1 MRNNKSE
8 EFNHINSSERLNVNK
23 TTKDPKKLDNN
34 SKSKKSNQ
42 NLIDENADINDRTK
56 IDIYKAKSMESL
68 DDDEDNDKEI
78 INMDIPSLIKGINT
92 YNNCINL
99 YFESIFGNINTLKI
113 FWKLFNSTET
123 IELFINDAFPNRVL
137 IYCKWCKDNC
147 IDNKNIVFKSVK
159 KEVIVAILNDNFKIC
174 NCRRVHKVEYDI
186 IDVRLKEFNN
196 LKNDMEKI
204 TFIKSLFSEQDNI
217 YGNSD
222 SVEVNCI
229 IKNLPIFSSL
239 KYPKLEVITN
249 FIELNFK
256 YNDNIYKN
264 IFEHFN
270 EINKGANI
278 DSMSYFCEFYFQK
291 YVIENLKKNEVSIL
305 DLIEEDLNPDNHS
318 FSFILNKKNRV
329 TNTLTQ
335 EEHIKFLNDCGVSYD
350 KFYNISFSDKAIFYK
365 LICYGLYTN
374 QKLLDLYKT
383 LNIGVDINPIFI
395 NQMYIAEIFN
405 DLISRG
411 QTNSMSLFDKQNIL
425 SKINLRRIFIRFY
438 KDQYKNKIQTFIG
451 MLDIFNFKSR
461 FLDSYKK
468 RILVLLA
475 SYSNA
480 RNKQYLENK
489 EIDLKKEIKTIM
501 DPINF
506 QKKRRPQNAIIITKI
521 YEYFKIDY
529 NNTSKF
535 QDFTDL
541 INDIVSLNILE
552 NLINDCLY
560 KNLELKKLKDIL
572 KIMTI
577 CCIND
582 IGAEYLYNSCLLDK
596 ILRIL
601 LIIIKTPKIYNSLD
615 NDLNIENITI
625 LTEDILNNENNDNNE
640 NKQNDDMQKNIHEII
655 IEFIMILYLMF
666 NHVELEYKLKKLDF
680 DSLEKNKYYYMLKIL
695 FFDQNINDICKGD
708 NYLFFRINLV
718 MQLLDKNNHNTLFSS
733 FSELKYDDSY
743 SDIMK
748 YLLLNLET
756 DNKID
761 KIFDKNVN
769 PGEMSKE
776 EFKKK
781 YLDEYTDKSKNI
793 KDKKP
798 LKKYYLLIILHT
810 LKSLD
815 HSLFLG
821 YGNFIQ
827 KYNKKMPVF
836 NNDLD
841 LVNLIKNESIPL
853 EIKSLFLNFLFIID
867 LTPKR
872 ISNKE
877 KDPNKVYWALTYDYL
892 DSQELKEHLSNTL
905 ILIDACSCLI
915 DVLTSKQINT
925 DISFKKKD
933 GIYDISVTIIK
944 EIYIFCNLI
953 INTENIHNLY
963 IYALFN
969 LLIKFYSNIGF
980 FMEITNTTQKNELSK
995 YNNSVD
1001 NKKRLEE
1008 MKKIN
1013 PKDKAQEET
1022 IMSKIMEVQNDM
1034 KMIFNYLRLD
1044 LYNITSDKS
1053 VCIYDKYIKY
1063 YKTFTSFSNDSYSY
1077 IYQNDNID
1085 IRTNI
1090 TLEELI
1096 TDNSWD
1102 RYNEYSNIN
1111 LDILNNFN
1119 LLQNYVNEHDEDGLN
1134 YFLKNLDINRDKITL
1149 RELFYYN
1156 LFKMILN
1163 YDFFVLNNT
1172 SLINGIIK
1180 LVLSDKNYK
1189 NFYQMKILK
1198 FLFETEDE
1206 SKINDFFEQFIG
1218 KLIKSIY
1225 FIFGYVFKISKSF
1238 TNTKFEYKTSEL
1250 LNSLILFFE
1259 LLGENSETFFH
1270 KFVFE
1275 YKYNMLDLKDFHA
1288 VEKFDKNDK
1297 GNFDVKYKIDYKKI
1311 TPFEA
1316 LLMMFIQQ
1324 LRSFNFNTEIK
1335 PDNSIII
1342 YNSLTQC
1349 IIEYSTPEDE
1359 IHKKIIGFNFY
1370 IYFLNVKE
1378 IERRNYKNIEYE
1390 INKLIKNEKNIF
1402 VMRNYLLIN
1411 VFCAKMVQGYFER
1424 AMLFLTDI
1432 IQMYY
1437 YFKEMLNKL
1446 NIKLSDDIK
1455 KEEKKLIKFY
1465 KNKKFSNFPL
1475 LDLLILYYEKFYYL
1489 DKIQGFHTFKCLLD
1503 FDEENVNDLYI
1514 ILDYIADFFFLNLD
1528 KSTVIIMFSFLGK
1541 IVKIAEVILNNEKV
1555 YIMHSLEPEIFN
1567 LSKESLKI
1575 YKNTVDRSSRDTKLL
1590 SIYDNI
1596 DTFLFE
1602 IIYNSHKRKIF
1613 LISSKFPYKEELN
1626 ILFFAVE
1633 NILLIIL
1640 YYKNLDQSYEE
1651 YNEIQTE
1658 KESKPILIISLVH
1671 IVFLLYVIINWIYSN
1686 LKIDYYYS
1694 LSEYAIK
1701 YLEEDKK
1708 VSLGEKAEYFKDL
1721 SKDFK
1726 PSFAYISKFFKNITK
1741 KEMIFIFLKDT
1752 LISNSKIVQYL
1763 FSFICLIL
1771 FFSLSQIFLT
1781 FPLLLVAL
1789 YFETLSDL
1797 FKAIVNKLYQI
1808 ISLYLYTFLILYVFS
1823 FIGFFYLPNMF
1834 KYEPVNKYNEIIEEG
1849 ELEESI
1855 CSSSI
1860 QCILYFVNN
1869 GYVSSGEL
1877 DTNTISFKTYPGY
1890 FLRQFFFNIFLSLL
1904 INMIFSNIFYA
1915 IITDCFSE
1923 IREIA
1928 TDNEED
1934 MKKVCFICQKTR
1946 NDCMVEHIDFAKH
1959 TKSHKVEKY
1968 IKFIC
1973 NIILKNETNL
1983 NYEEY
1988 YIYEMVKKRKFDW
2001 FPIHEEDEEEIKAQ
2015 LVEMNKNIDE
2025 KFNKLE
2031 TGLIENNKIKK

>member
-1 MRNNKSE
+1 MRNNKTE
-8 EFNHINSSERLNVNK
+8 EFVHINSSERLNMNK
-23 TTKDPKKLDNN
+23 TSKDHKNNKNIDN
-34 SKSKKSNQ
+34 KSKNIVVNQ
-42 NLIDENADINDRTK
+42 NLIDENAEINERTK
-56 IDIYKAKSMESL
+56 IDIYKGKNMESF
-68 DDDEDNDKEI
+68 DDEDNDKDIVNIEI
-78 INMDIPSLIKGINT
+78 PELVKGINT

-99 YFESIFGNINTLKI
+99 YLEKIFKNINTLKI
-113 FWKLFNSTET
+113 FWKLFNSKET
-123 IELFINDAFPNRVL
+123 IELFLNDKNPRRVF
-137 IYCKWCKDNC
+137 IFCKWCKNNC
-147 IDNKNIVFKSVK
+147 TIRKDVEYKIVK
-159 KEVIVAILNDNFKIC
+159 KDIIDVILNDNFKIC
-174 NCRRVHKVEYDI
+174 NCRKDHTEYPI
-186 IDVRLKEFNN
+186 IEDKLKEFNN
-196 LKNDMEKI
+196 LKNDIEKI
-204 TFIKSLFSEQDNI
+204 SFIKNMFLEH
-217 YGNSD
+217 NSD
-222 SVEVNCI
+222 SDNGDFI
-229 IKNLPIFSSL
+229 FINLPIFFSL
-239 KYPKLEVITN
+239 LYPKLEVITN

-256 YNDNIYKN
+256 YNDNIYKK
-264 IFEHFN
+264 IFEHFDK
-270 EINKGANI
+270 INQ
-278 DSMSYFCEFYFQK
+278 DSKTELMSNFCEYYIQK
-291 YVIENLKKNEVSIL
+291 YVIKNVEVNEVSIL
-305 DLIEEDLNPDNHS
+305 DLIEKDFNPDNHS
-318 FSFILNKKNRV
+318 FSFILNKTIRIA
-329 TNTLTQ
+329 NTLTQ
-335 EEHIKFLNDCGVSYD
+335 EEHIKFLNDCGISYD
-350 KFYNISFSDKAIFYK
+350 KIFNIKFKKKELLFKFIY
-365 LICYGLYTN
+365 YGLYTN
-374 QKLLDLYKT
+374 QKLLELYKT
-383 LNIGVDINPIFI
+383 LNIFEEINPGYV

-405 DLISRG
+405 DFMTRG
-411 QTNSMSLFDKQNIL
+411 QTYSKSIFDKQNIL
-425 SKINLRRIFIRFY
+425 AKVNLRRLFRYFY
-438 KDQYKNKIQTFIG
+438 NEEFKNRVQTFIG
-451 MLDIFNFKSR
+451 MMDIFNFKNR
-461 FLDSYKK
+461 FLDSSKK
-468 RILVLLA
+468 RILALLA
-475 SYSNA
+475 SYSNSK
-480 RNKQYLENK
+480 NKEFLEHKDLDLNK
-489 EIDLKKEIKTIM
+489 EIKAIM
-501 DPINF
+501 NISNF

-521 YEYFKIDY
+521 YDYFKIDY
-529 NNTSKF
+529 NNTNKF
-535 QDFTDL
+535 HDFTDL
-541 INDIVSLNILE
+541 INDIVNLNILG
-552 NLINDCLY
+552 NLVNDCLY
-560 KNLELKKLKDIL
+560 KNLELKKLKEIL

-582 IGAEYLYNSCLLDK
+582 IGVDYLYNSSLLDK
-596 ILRIL
+596 ILHIL
-601 LIIIKTPKIYNSLD
+601 ILIMKSPKLENNLD
-615 NDLNIENITI
+615 SDLNIENITI
-625 LTEDILNNENNDNNE
+625 MTEDILNNDNNE
-640 NKQNDDMQKNIHEII
+640 KKENMQNDDIEKNAHEIV
-655 IEFIMILYLMF
+655 IEFIIIIYLMF
-666 NHVELEYKLKKLDF
+666 NRVEVENKLKKLNF
-680 DSLEKNKYYYMLKIL
+680 DSLNKNKYYYMLKIL

-718 MQLLDKNNHNTLFSS
+718 MQILDKNNHNMLFSS
-733 FSELKYDDSY
+733 FSELKYDNSY
-743 SDIMK
+743 LDIIK

-761 KIFDKNVN
+761 KMFDKDIN

-776 EFKKK
+776 DFKKK
-781 YLDEYTDKSKNI
+781 YLDEFVDKSKNN

-810 LKSLD
+810 LKSLE
-815 HSLFLG
+815 HNLFLG
-821 YGNFIQ
+821 YGNFVQ

-853 EIKSLFLNFLFIID
+853 VIKSLILNFLFIID

-872 ISNKE
+872 VSNKE
-877 KDPNKVYWALTYDYL
+877 KDPNKVFWALTYDYL

-915 DVLTSKQINT
+915 DVLKSKHINPEL
-925 DISFKKKD
+925 SFKKKD

-963 IYALFN
+963 IYVLFN
-969 LLIKFYSNIGF
+969 LLIKFYSNIDF
-980 FMEITNTTQKNELSK
+980 FMEITNITQKDEFSK
-995 YNNSVD
+995 YSD
-1001 NKKRLEE
+1001 SAFKKVMIEK

-1013 PKDKAQEET
+1013 PKDKAQQEE
-1022 IMSKIMEVQNDM
+1022 IMKKIVEIQNNM
-1034 KMIFNYLRLD
+1034 KAIFNCLRED

-1053 VCIYDKYIKY
+1053 VCIYNKYIKY

-1077 IYQNDNID
+1077 IYQSDNID
-1085 IRTNI
+1085 IKTNI

-1119 LLQNYVNEHDEDGLN
+1119 LLQNYIEELDEAGLN
-1134 YFLKNLDINRDKITL
+1134 YFLKYIGIKRDKLTL
-1149 RELFYYN
+1149 REFFYYN
-1156 LFKMILN
+1156 LFKMILD
-1163 YDFFVLNNT
+1163 YDIFLLNHA

-1180 LVLSDKNYK
+1180 LILSDQNYK

-1198 FLFETEDE
+1198 FLFKTEDE
-1206 SKINDFFEQFIG
+1206 KVIDEFFEKFIG

-1225 FIFGYVFKISKSF
+1225 FIYGYVFKISKSF

-1275 YKYNMLDLKDFHA
+1275 YKYNMLDLKDFHS
-1288 VEKFDKNDK
+1288 VEKFDKNNKD
-1297 GNFDVKYKIDYKKI
+1297 NFNLKYKMDPRKM

-1316 LLMMFIQQ
+1316 LISMFIQQ
-1324 LRSFNFNTEIK
+1324 LRSFNFNTEIT

-1349 IIEYSTPEDE
+1349 IIEYSTPENE
-1359 IHKKIIGFNFY
+1359 LHKKIIGFNYY
-1370 IYFLNVKE
+1370 IYYNNVNE
-1378 IERRNYKNIEYE
+1378 IEIKRDYKHMKSE
-1390 INKLIKNEKNIF
+1390 INKIITKEKNMFI
-1402 VMRNYLLIN
+1402 MRNYLLIN
-1411 VFCAKMVQGYFER
+1411 VFCSKMVQGYFER
-1424 AMLFLTDI
+1424 ANTFQSDI
-1432 IQMYY
+1432 VQMYY
-1437 YFKEMLNKL
+1437 YFEEMLKKYQIELTDN
-1446 NIKLSDDIK
+1446 IK
-1455 KEEKKLIKFY
+1455 KEQKKLLKFY
-1465 KNKKFSNFPL
+1465 KNKKFSDFPI
-1475 LDLLILYYEKFYYL
+1475 LDLLILFYQKIYYL
-1489 DKIQGFHTFKCLLD
+1489 DKIQGFHTFKCLLEY
-1503 FDEENVNDLYI
+1503 DEENSNDLDI
-1514 ILDYIADFFFLNLD
+1514 ILDYILDFYFLNLD
-1528 KSTVIIMFSFLGK
+1528 KSTLIIMFSFLGK
-1541 IVKIAEVILNNEKV
+1541 IVKTAEVILNDEKV

-1575 YKNTVDRSSRDTKLL
+1575 YKNNVDRSSRDTKLL

-1602 IIYNSHKRKIF
+1602 IIYNSHKSKFF
-1613 LISSKFPYKEELN
+1613 LINKKFAYKEEIN

-1651 YNEIQTE
+1651 YNEIQSE
-1658 KESKPILIISLVH
+1658 KESKPILIISLIH
-1671 IVFLLYVIINWIYSN
+1671 IVFLLYVIINWIYSH
-1686 LKIDYYYS
+1686 LKIDFYYS

-1701 YLEEDKK
+1701 YLDEDKK

-1721 SKDFK
+1721 SKNFN
-1726 PSFAYISKFFKNITK
+1726 PSFTYISKFFKNITK
-1741 KEMIFIFLKDT
+1741 KEMIMIFLKDT
-1752 LISNSKIVQYL
+1752 LISNSKIIQYL

-1823 FIGFFYLPNMF
+1823 FLGFFFLPKMF
-1834 KYEPVNKYNEIIEEG
+1834 KYEPVNKNNEIIEEG
-1849 ELEESI
+1849 YLEESI

-1877 DTNTISFKTYPGY
+1877 DMNTISFKTYPGY

-1959 TKSHKVEKY
+1959 TKGHKVEKY

-2025 KFNKLE
+2025 KFKKLE

>member
-8 EFNHINSSERLNVNK
+8 EFSHINSSERLNMNK
-23 TTKDPKKLDNN
+23 TIKDPKKNDNRLKN
-34 SKSKKSNQ
+34 IKSNQ
-42 NLIDENADINDRTK
+42 NLIDENPEINERTK
-56 IDIYKAKSMESL
+56 IDIYKGKNMESSN
-68 DDDEDNDKEI
+68 DEDNDKEI
-78 INMDIPSLIKGINT
+78 INIDIPELIKGINIWD
-92 YNNCINL
+92 NCINL
-99 YFESIFGNINTLKI
+99 FLENNFTNINTLKI
-113 FWKLFNSTET
+113 FWTLFNSNET
-123 IELFINDAFPNRVL
+123 IELFLNDTFPNRVL
-137 IYCKWCKDNC
+137 IYCKYCKDNC
-147 IDNKNIVFKSVK
+147 IENKNIVFKSIK
-159 KEVIVAILNDNFKIC
+159 KEIIAVILNDNFKIC
-174 NCRRVHKVEYDI
+174 TCRKPHKVEYPI
-186 IDVRLKEFNN
+186 IEERLKEFNN
-196 LKNDMEKI
+196 LDNDIEKI
-204 TFIKSLFSEQDNI
+204 SFIKKMFLKKDYNNLDSDND
-217 YGNSD
+217 NFNF
-222 SVEVNCI
+222 V
-229 IKNLPIFSSL
+229 NLPIFFSL
-239 KYPKLEVITN
+239 IYPKLEIITN

-256 YNDNIYKN
+256 YNDDIYKN
-264 IFEHFN
+264 ILQH
-270 EINKGANI
+270 INKINQGSNI
-278 DSMSYFCEFYFQK
+278 DLITNFCDFYFQK
-291 YVIENLKKNEVSIL
+291 YIIGNLDKNEVSIL

-318 FSFILNKKNRV
+318 FCFILNKKIRI

-335 EEHIKFLNDCGVSYD
+335 EEHIKFLNDCGISYD
-350 KFYNISFSDKAIFYK
+350 KFYNIIFSNKVLYYK
-365 LICYGLYTN
+365 LISYGLYTN
-374 QKLLDLYKT
+374 EKLLEFYKT
-383 LNIGVDINPIFI
+383 LNIAVDINPIFI

-405 DLISRG
+405 DLILRG
-411 QTNSMSLFDKQNIL
+411 QTNCLSLFSKQNRL
-425 SKINLRRIFIRFY
+425 SKLNLRRIFMRFY

-461 FLDSYKK
+461 FLDNYKK

-475 SYSNA
+475 SYSNSS
-480 RNKQYLENK
+480 NKKFIENTNL
-489 EIDLKKEIKTIM
+489 DLKKEIKTIM
-501 DPINF
+501 DPSNF

-521 YEYFKIDY
+521 YDYFKIDY
-529 NNTSKF
+529 KNTNKF
-535 QDFTDL
+535 NDFTDL
-541 INDIVSLNILE
+541 INDIVKLNILE

-582 IGAEYLYNSCLLDK
+582 IGTDYLYNSCLLDK
-596 ILRIL
+596 IIRIL
-601 LIIIKTPKIYNSLD
+601 ISIIKSPKIYNSLD
-615 NDLNIENITI
+615 NELNIENITI
-625 LTEDILNNENNDNNE
+625 MTEDILKNDNNDNND
-640 NKQNDDMQKNIHEII
+640 NNDIEKNLHEII
-655 IEFIMILYLMF
+655 IEFIIILHLMF
-666 NHVELEYKLKKLDF
+666 NPVELEHKLKKLNF

-708 NYLFFRINLV
+708 NFLFFRINLLL
-718 MQLLDKNNHNTLFSS
+718 QILDKSNHNMLFSS

-743 SDIMK
+743 INIIK

-761 KIFDKNVN
+761 KIFDKDIM

-776 EFKKK
+776 DFKKK
-781 YLDEYTDKSKNI
+781 YLDEYVDKSKNI

-798 LKKYYLLIILHT
+798 LKKYYLLIILQT

-836 NNDLD
+836 NYDLD

-872 ISNKE
+872 VSKRE

-892 DSQELKEHLSNTL
+892 DSQELKEHLNNTL

-915 DVLTSKQINT
+915 DIIKSKEINT

-933 GIYDISVTIIK
+933 GLYDISVTIVK

-963 IYALFN
+963 IYSLFN
-969 LLIKFYSNIGF
+969 LLIKFYSNIEF
-980 FMEITNTTQKNELSK
+980 FMEITNITQKIELSK
-995 YNNSVD
+995 FHDRVY
-1001 NKKRLEE
+1001 KKKWLEE

-1013 PKDKAQEET
+1013 PKDKAQQEN
-1022 IMSKIMEVQNDM
+1022 IMAKIVEVQNNM
-1034 KMIFNYLRLD
+1034 KMIFNYLRED
-1044 LYNITSDKS
+1044 LYNVTNDKS

-1077 IYQNDNID
+1077 IYQDDNID
-1085 IRTNI
+1085 IKGNI
-1090 TLEELI
+1090 TLDQLI
-1096 TDNSWD
+1096 TDNNWD

-1111 LDILNNFN
+1111 LDILNNYKI
-1119 LLQNYVNEHDEDGLN
+1119 LEKYVKEQDEYGLN
-1134 YFLKNLDINRDKITL
+1134 YFLKNLDINRDKMTV
-1149 RELFYYN
+1149 REIIYFN

-1163 YDFFVLNNT
+1163 YDFFVLNNA

-1180 LVLSDKNYK
+1180 LILIDKNYK
-1189 NFYQMKILK
+1189 NFFQMKNLK
-1198 FLFETEDE
+1198 FLFETEDVN
-1206 SKINDFFEQFIG
+1206 KIDDFFEQFIG

-1259 LLGENSETFFH
+1259 LLGENAETFFH

-1275 YKYNMLDLKDFHA
+1275 CKYNMLDLKDFHA
-1288 VEKFDKNDK
+1288 IEKFDKNNKD
-1297 GNFDVKYKIDYKKI
+1297 NFNLKYKIDYKKM

-1349 IIEYSTPEDE
+1349 IIEYSTPENE
-1359 IHKKIIGFNFY
+1359 WHKKIVGFNFY

-1378 IERRNYKNIEYE
+1378 IETRNYKNIDYE
-1390 INKLIKNEKNIF
+1390 INKIIKKEKNIF
-1402 VMRNYLLIN
+1402 IMRNYLLIN
-1411 VFCAKMVQGYFER
+1411 VFCSKMVQGNFER
-1424 AMLFLTDI
+1424 AMHYNTDI

-1437 YFKEMLNKL
+1437 YFKDMLNEFR
-1446 NIKLSDDIK
+1446 ITLSDNVD
-1455 KEEKKLIKFY
+1455 KEVRKLLKLY
-1465 KNKKFSNFPL
+1465 KNKKFINFPL
-1475 LDLLILYYEKFYYL
+1475 LDLLILFYQKIYYL
-1489 DKIQGFHTFKCLLD
+1489 DKIQGFHIYKCLID
-1503 FDEENVNDLYI
+1503 YNEENANDLYT
-1514 ILDYIADFFFLNLD
+1514 ILDHITDFHFQNLD
-1528 KSTVIIMFSFLGK
+1528 KSTVIIMFEFLGK
-1541 IVKIAEVILNNEKV
+1541 IVKIAEVILNNEKI
-1555 YIMHSLEPEIFN
+1555 YIMHTLEPEIFN
-1567 LSKESLKI
+1567 LSKESLKL
-1575 YKNTVDRSSRDTKLL
+1575 YKNNVDRSSRDTKLL

-1596 DTFLFE
+1596 DSFLFE
-1602 IIYNSHKRKIF
+1602 IIYNSRKRKLFFKKIPF
-1613 LISSKFPYKEELN
+1613 KEELN
-1626 ILFFAVE
+1626 ILLFAIE

-1640 YYKNLDQSYEE
+1640 YYKNPNQSYEE
-1651 YNEIQTE
+1651 YNQIQSE
-1658 KESKPILIISLVH
+1658 KESNPILIISIVH
-1671 IVFLLYVIINWIYSN
+1671 FVFLIIVIINWAYAN
-1686 LKIDYYYS
+1686 LKIDFYYS
-1694 LSEYAIK
+1694 LSAYAIK

-1708 VSLGEKAEYFKDL
+1708 VTLGQKADYFKEL
-1721 SKDFK
+1721 SKNFN
-1726 PSFAYISKFFKNITK
+1726 PSFTNIAKFFKNISK
-1741 KEMIFIFLKDT
+1741 SEMIMIFFKDT
-1752 LISNSKIVQYL
+1752 LISNSKIIQYF

-1789 YFETLSDL
+1789 YFDTLADL

-1823 FIGFFYLPNMF
+1823 FLGLFYLPKMF
-1834 KYEPVNKYNEIIEEG
+1834 KYEPVNNNNEYIDEG
-1849 ELEESI
+1849 YLEESI

-1877 DTNTISFKTYPGY
+1877 DMNTISFKTYPGF
-1890 FLRQFFFNIFLSLL
+1890 FLRQFFFNILLSLL

-1928 TDNEED
+1928 TNNEED

-1946 NDCMVEHIDFAKH
+1946 NDCMVEHIDFGKH
-1959 TKSHKVEKY
+1959 IKKHKVEKY

-1988 YIYEMVKKRKFDW
+1988 YVYEMIKKRKFDW
-2001 FPIHEEDEEEIKAQ
+2001 FPLHEEDEEEIKAK
-2015 LVEMNKNIDE
+2015 LEDMNKNINE

-2031 TGLIENNKIKK
+2031 RELIENNKIKK